1 MNNKLDNEQEK
12 RFDDK
17 FTTGIGGVLVSRGG
31 TSVVAEEVRQFL
43 ADEIAMAR
51 EEGRKKEENRW
62 INQSANEHDNRIKKE
77 ALKDFLVYMDDK
89 GLWNSHWH
97 REEIKSR
104 IEYYIK
110 ECNKKI

>member
-1 MNNKLDNEQEK
+1 MLEKLKNQLLNRLLSEGIPITLSIEK
-12 RFDDK
+12 SMDEFFNTDV
-17 FTTGIGGVLVSRGG
+17 T
-31 TSVVAEEVRQFL
+31 
-43 ADEIAMAR
+43 DEIAMAR

-110 ECNKKI
+110 EFNKKI